1 MRRSRRV
8 GSSVSLLLIVYLF
21 SLQVGVHTGL
31 QVGRH
36 TDAVGGGTGGAGGGG
51 GGITGQYFGLP
62 NFFPPGAHL
71 SPYLLPLL
79 LLPLLLLPLLE
90 SLLLPELPYLE
101 PFDDSVSTAPRFR
114 LLTYF
119 VFSIE
124 FAALL

>member
-1 MRRSRRV
+1 M
-8 GSSVSLLLIVYLF
+8 
-21 SLQVGVHTGL
+21 HTGL
-31 QVGRH
+31 QDGAQF
-36 TDAVGGGTGGAGGGG
+36 DAIGGGTGGAGGGVGGGG

-71 SPYLLPLL
+71 FALL
-79 LLPLLLLPLLE
+79 LLLLLLLPLLE

-119 VFSIE
+119 VFSLV

>member
-1 MRRSRRV
+1 M
-8 GSSVSLLLIVYLF
+8 
-21 SLQVGVHTGL
+21 GVHTGL
-31 QVGRH
+31 QVGLQF
-36 TDAVGGGTGGAGGGG
+36 DAIGAGTGGGGGGG

-79 LLPLLLLPLLE
+79 LLLLLLLPPLE

-101 PFDDSVSTAPRFR
+101 PFDDAVSTAPRFR

-119 VFSIE
+119 FFSLE

>member
-1 MRRSRRV
+1 M
-8 GSSVSLLLIVYLF
+8 
-21 SLQVGVHTGL
+21 HTGL
-31 QVGRH
+31 QLGAQF
-36 TDAVGGGTGGAGGGG
+36 DAIGGGTGGAGGAGGGGGG

-71 SPYLLPLL
+71 LALL
-79 LLPLLLLPLLE
+79 LLLLLLLPLLE

-101 PFDDSVSTAPRFR
+101 PFDDSVLTAPRFR

-119 VFSIE
+119 VFSLE